1 MQKVNQIQLRDAV
14 LNEFNGMS
22 LAENAAA
29 IGITARKISYY
40 KTRPEWEKWETVLR
54 QELSRVAAEQ
64 FRLAP

>member
-1 MQKVNQIQLRDAV
+1 MQKINQIQLRDAV

-29 IGITARKISYY
+29 IGITPRKVSYY
-40 KTRPEWEKWETVLR
+40 KTRPEWKEWETVLR
-54 QELSRVAAEQ
+54 QELARVAAEQ